1 MKILRIALLM
11 TTAIGLAISLWIP
24 VIAADH
30 NGTSVQSYA
39 ADAPIDFGKIVEL
52 TGNNADR
59 VKLSTQAEQQNMFGV
74 VVDKNILPFVIS
86 NSSIQNETFVA
97 VSGTYNVLVSTQAG
111 PIEKGDYI
119 TMSSINGV
127 AMKAGSDEVTV
138 FGRVNDSFDGK
149 GVILGESKLFDV
161 DGNPSQTVKLGSV
174 PVTIDIRS
182 NPNLKSTKVNVPD
195 FLERVG
201 LAIAEKPVSPIRLYI
216 AAAIAVI
223 CVITAIAILYAGI
236 RNGVISIGRN
246 PMSKKSIHRA
256 LSEVIL
262 SSILILTIG
271 VIAVYLLLKL

>member
-1 MKILRIALLM
+1 VKILRIALLM
-11 TTAIGLAISLWIP
+11 IVAASLAVGLWVP
-24 VIAADH
+24 VLAAE
-30 NGTSVQSYA
+30 NSSNSVQAYA
-39 ADAPIDFGKIVEL
+39 ANEQIDFGKIVEL
-52 TGNNADR
+52 TGDDADH
-59 VKLSTQAEQQNMFGV
+59 VKLATQAEQQNMFGV
-74 VVDKNILPFVIS
+74 VVDKNLLPFTIS

-97 VSGTYNVLVSTQAG
+97 VSGTYSVLVSTQSG

-127 AMKAGSDEVTV
+127 AMKAGADEVTV

-149 GVILGESKLFDV
+149 GVILGESKLYDV
-161 DGNPSQTVKLGSV
+161 DGNINQIVKLGSV

-182 NPNLKSTKVNVPD
+182 NPNLVSTKVNVPD

-201 LAIAEKPVSPIRLYI
+201 LAIAEKPVSPVRLYI
-216 AAAIAVI
+216 AAAIAVV
-223 CVITAIAILYAGI
+223 CVITAIAILYAGV

-246 PMSKKSIHRA
+246 PMSKRSIHRA

-262 SSILILTIG
+262 SSVLILTIG